1 MATAAVV
8 GTGFIG
14 PVHVEALRRA
24 GVSVRGILGASPEES
39 RRAAAALDL
48 PVAYDS
54 YTDLLQDSAVASVH
68 LATPN
73 KTHLSMASAALE
85 AGKHVVCEKPLA
97 MNSAETAQLVT
108 LSQRHPNLAAAVNY
122 NMRFYPLMHHARD
135 LVRSGEIGTVY
146 SVRGGYIQDW
156 LLYDTDWNWRL
167 LPEEGGDLR
176 AVGDI
181 GTHWMDLIHFITG
194 LEIEHLV
201 ADLGVLIPV
210 RKKPRKAV
218 ATFSGKEQK
227 SEPIEHDLVDVQ
239 TEDWG
244 SVLFRYAGGAHGA
257 MSVSQA
263 TAGRKNRLDFEIAGS
278 KATLAWNS
286 ERPNELWIGHRDRPN
301 ELLLKDPAL
310 MPDSGRAIA
319 SVPGGH
325 AEGFPDTFKQLFRML
340 YGYIAAGDFS
350 APRPYPTFE
359 DGHHEVVLC
368 ERILQSQRE
377 GRWVAVQS

>member
-1 MATAAVV
+1 MTIAAVA
-8 GTGFIG
+8 GAGFIG

-24 GVSVRGILGASPEES
+24 GVTVRGIAGANPAEGH
-39 RRAAAALDL
+39 RAAADL
-48 PVAYDS
+48 GLSVGYDS
-54 YTDLLQDSAVASVH
+54 YDDLLRDPAVESVH

-73 KTHLSMASAALE
+73 KTHRDMASAALA

-97 MNSAETAQLVT
+97 MTSAETAQLVA
-108 LSQRHPNLAAAVNY
+108 LSQQHPTQVAAVNY
-122 NMRFYPLMHHARD
+122 SNRFYPLMHHARD
-135 LVRSGEIGTVY
+135 VVRSGGIGTVY
-146 SVRGGYIQDW
+146 SVRGGYMQDW

-176 AVGDI
+176 AIGDI
-181 GTHWMDLIHFITG
+181 GTHWMDLIAFITG
-194 LEIEHLV
+194 LQIEQVV
-201 ADLGVLIPV
+201 ADLGTLIPI
-210 RKKPRKAV
+210 RKKPRMAV
-218 ATFSGKEQK
+218 ATFNSKQQ
-227 SEPIEHDLVDVQ
+227 SPEPAEYDRVAIR

-263 TAGRKNRLDFEIAGS
+263 TAGRKNWLDFEIAGS
-278 KATLAWNS
+278 TGSLAWNS
-286 ERPNELWIGHRDRPN
+286 ENPNELWIGHRDRPN
-301 ELLLKDPAL
+301 EILIKDPSL
-310 MPDSGRAIA
+310 MTESARAIT
-319 SVPGGH
+319 SQPGGH
-325 AEGFPDTFKQLFRML
+325 AEGFQDTFKQLYRTL

-377 GRWVAVQS
+377 GRWVDV